1 MFRVLLVDDDE
12 SLRQLLVYR
21 LKQDFGF
28 VVDEASSG
36 LNAIDLIKRGAK
48 YSLIISD
55 YNMPDGNGSVLQN
68 YLVDNNIK
76 SFFFFYTS
84 ETRVEINPF
93 HKSFLGLIEKPQFQK
108 LLEKLVLEICMIK
121 KNGLAL

>member
-12 SLRQLLVYR
+12 SLRHLLVYR

-36 LNAIDLIKRGAK
+36 LDAISLIKRGAK

-55 YNMPDGNGSVLQN
+55 YSMPDGDGSVLQN

-84 ETRVEINPF
+84 EANVEIN
-93 HKSFLGLIEKPQFQK
+93 HLTQVSW
-108 LLEKLVLEICMIK
+108 V
-121 KNGLAL
+121 